1 MPKSCLDCVD
11 KYEKTKKRQR
21 RLKQLKKQKEELSRP
36 QPIVYNIPRGADRFI
51 PPQTS
56 IIQTNNLSD
65 LLAILRLNEAM
76 KEQKTTPTLD
86 TLERTRKPPPP
97 EPSLPFIVP
106 SSVKTEPE
114 FQFSGEP
121 TPSFAPKHYE
131 RAFKPIPAGAPLVW
145 EQKPYENP
153 LVFPTDGKPK
163 TEFQFSGQ
171 PQITPSP
178 FKQTIQRLPEGAPLV
193 WDQKPYE
200 NPLVFPEA
208 PPNLAQ
214 RAFKFIGQ
222 KIEQFA
228 EPDEVKTKIEITSP
242 TQLLPNT
249 IQLTPIPPNLI
260 SDIEE
265 RRQRIAFEAEQRKQP
280 LIIESEYVQSVAPET
295 TLLDL
300 MLRPEQETPIVPIHS
315 ELIPET
321 PSLLTP
327 AEEEEELFYETEEP
341 PAEELP
347 AEELPAEDIL
357 PNAPLPLETSAS
369 LATGQPVSE
378 PSPNDLEPE
387 YEGID
392 EILAIEKQKFLDD
405 EAKAQRKHEK
415 ELAEIAKIQNQQRR
429 EEVRQ
434 RKVEE
439 FARKK
444 VEREQKAEEVRQ
456 RKVEEFARKKVEREQ
471 KAEVRQRKE
480 EEIAFQQ
487 AEREQKAEE
496 KRLKKIA
503 DDEAKVKARRELK
516 IEGGPDATNTL
527 PLSHYFDKKYSEQQ
541 QYKQLVAQQAS
552 AEQLAQIEA
561 EQLLNVEKMGKIT
574 IEEPQKIT
582 FTQPNSNPTFT
593 LQGSANPDFSGGG
606 F

>member
-97 EPSLPFIVP
+97 EPSPPFIVP

-228 EPDEVKTKIEITSP
+228 EPEPEREVKTKIEITSP
-242 TQLLPNT
+242 TQLLPSEPTVPNLPYSGGMEPRFH
-249 IQLTPIPPNLI
+249 LTETPPNLI
-260 SDIEE
+260 SDLEE
-265 RRQRIAFEAEQRKQP
+265 RRQRIAFEEEQRKPP
-280 LIIESEYVQSVAPET
+280 LIVEGEYVKSVEPET

-300 MLRPEQETPIVPIHS
+300 MLRPEQETPIVPVHS

-321 PSLLTP
+321 QSLLTP

-341 PAEELP
+341 PEE
-347 AEELPAEDIL
+347 IL
-357 PNAPLPLETSAS
+357 SNAPLPLETSAS
-369 LATGQPVSE
+369 LATGQPASE
-378 PSPNDLEPE
+378 PSPDDLQPL
-387 YEGID
+387 YEGTD
-392 EILAIEKQKFLDD
+392 ELIATEKQKLLDE

-415 ELAEIAKIQNQQRR
+415 ELAEIAKIENQQRR
-429 EEVRQ
+429 EEVR
-434 RKVEE
+434 
-439 FARKK
+439 
-444 VEREQKAEEVRQ
+444 RQ
-456 RKVEEFARKKVEREQ
+456 
-471 KAEVRQRKE
+471 KE
-480 EEIAFQQ
+480 EEFTRKK

-561 EQLLNVEKMGKIT
+561 EQLLNVEKTGKIT
-574 IEEPQKIT
+574 IEEPIT

-593 LQGSANPDFSGGG
+593 IQGSANPDFSGGG